1 MSTSGKSSN
10 FVTVI
15 KPTMGWQL
23 SDFKEL
29 KEYQDLFFFL
39 VWRDIKVIY
48 AQTIFGFAWAIF
60 NPLVQIVVFTVI
72 FGNIAKLSTE
82 GIPYVLFSTLGVIPW
97 TYMSQAMTASSQS
110 LVSGKSMLGKIY
122 FPRLIFP
129 LSTLLS
135 KLLDFAI
142 SMGIVLCVMVY
153 FRVSPTW
160 NLLYLP
166 IFFMMMVLVPAGVG
180 LWFSSLA
187 IRFRDIRFIMQFLMQ
202 MLMYSAPIVYSAS
215 TIPDVYR
222 VFYSLNPIVGV
233 IEGYRACLLGLPI
246 QWLYIWPSMI
256 IAVVIFVSGAMYFKR
271 TEFLMVDVI

>member
-1 MSTSGKSSN
+1 MSSLQDAESPITI
-10 FVTVI
+10 I
-15 KPTMGWQL
+15 KPSVGWQL

-39 VWRDIKVIY
+39 VWRDIKVVY

-60 NPLVQIVVFTVI
+60 NPLVQIVVFTII
-72 FGNIAKLSTE
+72 FGNVAKLSTD

-97 TYMSQAMTASSQS
+97 TYMSQAMTGASQS
-110 LVSGKSMLGKIY
+110 LVSGKGMLGKIY

-129 LSTLLS
+129 FSTLLS
-135 KLLDFAI
+135 KLVDFAI
-142 SMGIVLCVMVY
+142 SMGIVLCVLLY

-160 NLLYLP
+160 NLVYLP
-166 IFFMMMVLVPAGVG
+166 IFFFMMVLIPAGVG

-187 IRFRDIRFIMQFLMQ
+187 LRFRDVRFAMQFLMQ

-215 TIPDVYR
+215 AIPDVYR

-246 QWLYIWPSMI
+246 EWLYIWPGMI
-256 IAVVIFVSGAMYFKR
+256 IGLLLFVSGAIYFKR
-271 TEFLMVDVI
+271 TEYLMVDVI

>member
-1 MSTSGKSSN
+1 MSTSQSAQESI
-10 FVTVI
+10 TII
-15 KPTMGWQL
+15 KPSVGWQV

-60 NPLVQIVVFTVI
+60 NPLVQIVVFTII
-72 FGNIAKLSTE
+72 FGNIAKVSTD
-82 GIPYVLFSTLGVIPW
+82 GIPYVLFATLGVIPW
-97 TYMSQAMTASSQS
+97 TYMSQAMTGASQS

-142 SMGIVLCVMVY
+142 SMVIVLCVLLY

-160 NLLYLP
+160 NLVYLP
-166 IFFMMMVLVPAGVG
+166 IFFLMMVLIPAGVG

-187 IRFRDIRFIMQFLMQ
+187 LRFRDVRFIMQFLMQ

-215 TIPDVYR
+215 SIPDAYR
-222 VFYSLNPIVGV
+222 VLYSLNPIVGV

-246 QWLYIWPSMI
+246 QWLYIWPGMI
-256 IAVVIFVSGAMYFKR
+256 IAIIIFISGAIYFKR
-271 TEFLMVDVI
+271 TEYLMVDVI

>member
-1 MSTSGKSSN
+1 MNTSGTSSN
-10 FVTVI
+10 VVTII
-15 KPTMGWQL
+15 KPTAGWQL

-29 KEYQDLFFFL
+29 QEYQDLFFFL

-60 NPLVQIVVFTVI
+60 NPLVQIVVFSVI

-82 GIPYVLFSTLGVIPW
+82 GIPYTLFATLGVIPW
-97 TYMSQAMTASSQS
+97 AYMSQGMGASSQS
-110 LVSGKSMLGKIY
+110 LISGKGMLGKIY

-129 LSTLLS
+129 LTPLLS
-135 KLLDFAI
+135 KLLDFGI
-142 SMGIVLCVMVY
+142 SMVIVLGVMVY

-160 NLLYLP
+160 NLVYLP
-166 IFFMMMVLVPAGVG
+166 IFFMMMILVPAGVG

-187 IRFRDIRFIMQFLMQ
+187 IRFRDIRFMMQFMLQ

-215 TIPDVYR
+215 SIPDAYR

-246 QWLYIWPSMI
+246 QWIYIWPGMI
-256 IAVVIFVSGAMYFKR
+256 IAIGIFVSGAIYFKR

>member
-1 MSTSGKSSN
+1 MSSLQDAESPITI
-10 FVTVI
+10 I
-15 KPTMGWQL
+15 KPSVGWQL

-39 VWRDIKVIY
+39 VWRDIKVVY

-60 NPLVQIVVFTVI
+60 NPLVQIVVFTII
-72 FGNIAKLSTE
+72 FGNIAKLSTD

-97 TYMSQAMTASSQS
+97 TYMSQAMTGASQS
-110 LVSGKSMLGKIY
+110 LVSGKGMLGKIY

-129 LSTLLS
+129 FSTLLS
-135 KLLDFAI
+135 KLVDFAI
-142 SMGIVLCVMVY
+142 SMGIVLCVLLY

-160 NLLYLP
+160 NLVYLP
-166 IFFMMMVLVPAGVG
+166 VFFFMMVLIPAGVG

-187 IRFRDIRFIMQFLMQ
+187 LRFRDVRFAMQFLMQ

-215 TIPDVYR
+215 AIPDVYR
-222 VFYSLNPIVGV
+222 IFYSLNPIVGV

-246 QWLYIWPSMI
+246 EWLYIWPGMI
-256 IAVVIFVSGAMYFKR
+256 IGLLLFVSGAIYFKR
-271 TEFLMVDVI
+271 TEYLMVDVI

>member
-1 MSTSGKSSN
+1 MTTSQNAQESI
-10 FVTVI
+10 TII
-15 KPTMGWQL
+15 KPSVGWQV

-72 FGNIAKLSTE
+72 FGNIAKLSTD
-82 GIPYVLFSTLGVIPW
+82 GIPYILFSTLGVIPW
-97 TYMSQAMTASSQS
+97 TYMSQAMTGASQS

-129 LSTLLS
+129 LSTLFS
-135 KLLDFAI
+135 KLLDFVI
-142 SMGIVLCVMVY
+142 SMGIVVCVLLY

-160 NLLYLP
+160 NLAYLP
-166 IFFMMMVLVPAGVG
+166 LFFIMMVLIPAGVG

-187 IRFRDIRFIMQFLMQ
+187 LRFRDVRFIMQFLMQ

-215 TIPDVYR
+215 SIPDVYR
-222 VFYSLNPIVGV
+222 VIYSLNPIVGV

-246 QWLYIWPSMI
+246 QWIYIWPGMI
-256 IAVVIFVSGAMYFKR
+256 IAVIIFISGAIYFKR
-271 TEFLMVDVI
+271 TEYLMVDVI

>member
-1 MSTSGKSSN
+1 MSTSQSAQESI
-10 FVTVI
+10 TII
-15 KPTMGWQL
+15 KPSVGWQV

-60 NPLVQIVVFTVI
+60 NPLVQIVVFTII
-72 FGNIAKLSTE
+72 FGNIAKISTD
-82 GIPYVLFSTLGVIPW
+82 GIPYVLFATLGVIPW
-97 TYMSQAMTASSQS
+97 TYMSQAMTGASQS

-142 SMGIVLCVMVY
+142 SMVIVLCVLLY

-160 NLLYLP
+160 NLVYLP
-166 IFFMMMVLVPAGVG
+166 IFFLMMVLIPAGVG

-187 IRFRDIRFIMQFLMQ
+187 LRFRDVRFIMQFLMQ

-215 TIPDVYR
+215 SIPDAYR
-222 VFYSLNPIVGV
+222 VLYSLNPIVGV

-246 QWLYIWPSMI
+246 QWLYIWPGMI
-256 IAVVIFVSGAMYFKR
+256 IAIIIFISGAIYFKR
-271 TEFLMVDVI
+271 TEYLMVDVI

>member
-1 MSTSGKSSN
+1 MSTSQNAQDSI
-10 FVTVI
+10 TII
-15 KPTMGWQL
+15 KPSVGWQS

-60 NPLVQIVVFTVI
+60 NPLIQIVVFTII
-72 FGNIAKLSTE
+72 FGNIAKLSTD
-82 GIPYVLFSTLGVIPW
+82 GIPYVLYATLGVIPW
-97 TYMSQAMTASSQS
+97 TYMSQAMTGASQS

-135 KLLDFAI
+135 KLVDFVI
-142 SMGIVLCVMVY
+142 SMGIVLCVLVY
-153 FRVSPTW
+153 FRVAPTW
-160 NLLYLP
+160 NLVYLP
-166 IFFMMMVLVPAGVG
+166 IFFIMMVLIPAGVG

-187 IRFRDIRFIMQFLMQ
+187 LRFRDVRFIMQFLMQ

-215 TIPDVYR
+215 SIPEVYR
-222 VFYSLNPIVGV
+222 FFYSLNPIVGV

-246 QWLYIWPSMI
+246 QWLYIWPGMI
-256 IAVVIFVSGAMYFKR
+256 IAVLIFISGAVYFKR
-271 TEFLMVDVI
+271 TEYLMVDVI